1 MATSEMPLIGMI
13 VPPAAGA
20 VPPEAPALYPQ
31 GARFIAE
38 GLGLERLTPDGYD
51 AVIDDVVGAAER
63 LAERGA
69 DVVVLMGTSLSF
81 YRGASF
87 NRSLIAAMKEAT
99 GLPATTMS
107 AAIVEALKA
116 VGGRRI
122 ALATAYVDDVNR
134 RLADFL
140 RDEGFEIAGLAALEI
155 ADVNQILAVSE
166 DTLADLGNRG
176 AAAAPDADTL
186 FISCGGLRTLGVTAT
201 LEATTGL
208 PVVSSAVAGAWSAM
222 RLAGLPTQV
231 DGRGRLLAA

>member
-1 MATSEMPLIGMI
+1 MATPKMPLIGMI

-20 VPPEAPALYPQ
+20 VPPEAPALYPE

-63 LAERGA
+63 LAARSA

-81 YRGASF
+81 YRGAVF
-87 NRSLIAAMKEAT
+87 NRSLISAMREAT

-107 AAIVEALKA
+107 AAIVEALQA
-116 VGGRRI
+116 VGGRRV

-140 RDEGFEIAGLAALEI
+140 QDEGFQIAGLAALEI
-155 ADVNQILAVSE
+155 ADVNQILAVTE
-166 DTLADLGNRG
+166 DTLIDLGERG

-186 FISCGGLRTLGVTAT
+186 FISCGGLRTLGVTAS

-231 DGRGRLLAA
+231 PGRGQLLAA